1 MAYITGLLKGML
13 TMKLLEIEE
22 EQRLQEFRILLS
34 FYRAQVRP
42 FKMEPGYGRDE
53 FTTLVAYFRIMDR
66 FEKLTLRLA
75 YNGKL
80 EYEEEQELISLL
92 KDIYEVGVGIFELDG
107 GGFAGNQNGAEW
119 PILRLIGQLGGYG
132 QVLLCPDFTQALF
145 QLSKIIVKNSDFF
158 SVYSEDVAQGLL
170 ERRETYLV
178 QHSLGILQYFH
189 FEHWQARDQRIE
201 RLRTVFDQMLGT
213 KNSVK
218 VLCVNLSVSMH
229 PEISSFPFLNQS
241 FEKFRKEIQDCEHYL
256 GMFYKL
262 EYGID
267 GQFFYFC
274 VVIFENLKSLSIDE
288 LYKNVATVWNA
299 ICTGGLESLDNSV
312 ELLNLKLYRTGTLQ
326 AGIISKKT
334 QSYVQFV
341 RTTLAYIANA
351 PYLLQIFSGQN
362 FWVENEPYDFVKKSI
377 EIPKKAVT
385 PRKPRKLGHH
395 QKDSSLLQILDLK
408 NVLKPLQ
415 KDIKDIGLCYEY
427 IPYIDQPYSQ
437 NVRDFAQAMI
447 RMEIAVT
454 LAPVWKRNP
463 VRIEEREIIE
473 NDWGRLI
480 QNYAQEQKNIEILLG
495 YSDFVGPQVLC
506 FIAAFLMVQKQ
517 HFNVYAFNL
526 YKNELHQ
533 KIRELMT
540 LPLRMFLEQIK
551 GLVDRNLMPKG
562 AFTKLSTLLTSQRN
576 HTESLQEWLKVQ
588 ERVKKRS
595 FLAVESYVKKIEKK
609 PNLHRDVQFT
619 ITVLTSQTLKP
630 IDTLL
635 KNIIDYFNQ
644 THQELM
650 GYIGYWSF
658 QQVDEQKIKY
668 IATITFYLD
677 ENYIE
682 STGPESWFDELMHQ
696 VELRLDKKKN
706 VMKID
711 EIKVEQISFQDG
723 IIDFAESFGAGLFQK
738 LKTHHSQRYASSHL
752 FALVHRNL
760 YWMHTAILQKQ
771 SLIRGRTGYKKRT
784 RKKTKKQA

>member
-1 MAYITGLLKGML
+1 
-13 TMKLLEIEE
+13 MKVSEIEE
-22 EQRLQEFRILLS
+22 AQRLQEFRTLLS
-34 FYRAQVRP
+34 FYRTQVRP
-42 FKMEPGYGRDE
+42 SKMESGYGQDE

-66 FEKLTLRLA
+66 FEKLTLRLV
-75 YNGKL
+75 YSGKL
-80 EYEEEQELISLL
+80 EYDEEKELISLL
-92 KDIYEVGVGIFELDG
+92 KDIYEVGVGIFELKG
-107 GGFAGNQNGAEW
+107 GGTFAGNQDGTDQA
-119 PILRLIGQLGGYG
+119 ILQLVGQLSGYC
-132 QVLLCPDFTQALF
+132 QVLLSPDFTQALF

-158 SVYSEDVAQGLL
+158 SVYSEDVNQNLL
-170 ERRETYLV
+170 ERREKYLV

-201 RLRTVFDQMLGT
+201 RLRTIFDQMLGT

-218 VLCVNLSVSMH
+218 VLCVNLFVSMY
-229 PEISSFPFLNQS
+229 PGVSSFPFLNRS
-241 FEKFRKEIQDCEHYL
+241 FEKFRKEIQDCENYL

-262 EYGID
+262 EYSID

-274 VVIFENLKSLSIDE
+274 VVVFENLKSLSIDE
-288 LYKNVATVWNA
+288 LHKNLAIVWDE

-326 AGIISKKT
+326 AGVISKKT
-334 QSYVQFV
+334 QSYAQFV
-341 RTTLAYIANA
+341 RTSLAYIANI
-351 PYLLQIFSGQN
+351 PYLLQIFSGQD
-362 FWVENEPYDFVKKSI
+362 FWGENEPYDCVKKSI

-385 PRKPRKLGHH
+385 PRKQRKLEHH
-395 QKDSSLLQILDLK
+395 QKGSSLLQILDLK

-437 NVRDFAQAMI
+437 NVRDFAQAMV
-447 RMEIAVT
+447 RMEISVT
-454 LAPVWKRNP
+454 LAPVWKRDP
-463 VRIEEREIIE
+463 VRIEGREIIE

-480 QNYAQEQKNIEILLG
+480 RDYTQEQKNIEILLG
-495 YSDFVGPQVLC
+495 YSDFVGPRVLC
-506 FIAAFLMVQKQ
+506 FIAAFLMAPKQ

-551 GLVDRNLMPKG
+551 GLVDRDLMPKG

-595 FLAVESYVKKIEKK
+595 FLAIESYVKKIEKK

-619 ITVLTSQTLKP
+619 ITVLTSQSLKP

-658 QQVDEQKIKY
+658 HQVDEQKIKY

-696 VELRLDKKKN
+696 VELRLDKKKD

-723 IIDFAESFGAGLFQK
+723 IIDFAESFGAGPFQK